1 MSREFDKVAPARLER
16 EIPLTLSS
24 QSIQELHYEIFTECL
39 RRRRK
44 NPMKYAK
51 FFADHLSKDAVKE
64 VMVII
69 DLTMYASSQPIVS
82 AVRALAGGI
91 KLDHNGIVHRL
102 LHAWN
107 KAAMPFIF
115 DVKLSR
121 GISLQGYRAI
131 VLTTNMW
138 KPMAHLQTAERHAI
152 LAANSATVAIVAA
165 LIIVNWLLSSEI
177 NPASIEGMMEP
188 YGVLGTEVFLRFM
201 WDQVLPPLDILKN
214 FPGRELGLRAG
225 SSIKFDDDLSL
236 QISVKNIYGRVGW
249 RDLPYLHPA
258 YRVYG
263 SSWSKFFRNRGQSMF
278 FKGDY
283 TDAAYWSRPIT
294 FAIPTK
300 TLEWISKLK
309 EEYALAA
316 RKLGDVPLMSFETV
330 AGLSGEPYP
339 NISSNKP
346 SVETKRCVVP
356 LEVYQPAGIGQVC
369 RYPITDLN
377 GNLTLNFCE
386 TLMACDPDG
395 PIDPPQNTDF
405 LAPPFLNRPSEGLML
420 FKCRKYEMPRQQ
432 PTTSESWGESVGKSS
447 Q

>member
-1 MSREFDKVAPARLER
+1 MDLAYKDF
-16 EIPLTLSS
+16 TL
-24 QSIQELHYEIFTECL
+24 
-39 RRRRK
+39 
-44 NPMKYAK
+44 
-51 FFADHLSKDAVKE
+51 DAVKE

-69 DLTMYASSQPIVS
+69 DLTMYASSQPLVS
-82 AVRALAGGI
+82 AVRALASGI

-115 DVKLSR
+115 DIKLSR

-152 LAANSATVAIVAA
+152 LAANSATVAILAA
-165 LIIVNWLLSSEI
+165 LIIVHWLLSYEI
-177 NPASIEGMMEP
+177 DPASIDGMMEP

-236 QISVKNIYGRVGW
+236 HISVKNIYGRVGW
-249 RDLPYLHPA
+249 KNLPYLHPA

-339 NISSNKP
+339 DFSSNKP
-346 SVETKRCVVP
+346 SVE
-356 LEVYQPAGIGQVC
+356 C

-432 PTTSESWGESVGKSS
+432 PITTTSDPWGESVGKSS

>member
-1 MSREFDKVAPARLER
+1 MVIPSSSYPER
-16 EIPLTLSS
+16 DMDLA
-24 QSIQELHYEIFTECL
+24 Y
-39 RRRRK
+39 K
-44 NPMKYAK
+44 NVN
-51 FFADHLSKDAVKE
+51 LDAIKE
-64 VMVII
+64 VMRII
-69 DLTMYASSQPIVS
+69 DFTMYTSVQPLVI
-82 AVRALAGGI
+82 AVRSLAAEV
-91 KLDHNGIVHRL
+91 KLDHIGIVHRL

-121 GISLQGYRAI
+121 GISLRGYRAI

-138 KPMAHLQTAERHAI
+138 KPVAHLQIAERHAI

-165 LIIVNWLLSSEI
+165 LVIVHWLWRFEI
-177 NPASIEGMMEP
+177 DPASIDGIMENS
-188 YGVLGTEVFLRFM
+188 GVLGTEVFLRFM

-236 QISVKNIYGRVGW
+236 HISVRNNYGRAGW
-249 RDLPYLHPA
+249 RKLPYLHPA

-263 SSWSKFFRNRGQSMF
+263 TPWAKFFRNRGQAMF

-283 TDAAYWSRPIT
+283 TEATYWSRPIT

-309 EEYALAA
+309 EEYVLAA
-316 RKLGDVPLMSFETV
+316 RKFGDVPLMSFETV
-330 AGLSGEPYP
+330 AGLTGEPYP
-339 NISSNKP
+339 NFFSNKP
-346 SVETKRCVVP
+346 SVETKRCVIP

-369 RYPITDLN
+369 RYPITDLH
-377 GNLTLNFCE
+377 GNLSLNFCE
-386 TLMACDPDG
+386 TLMACDLDG
-395 PIDPPQNTDF
+395 PIEPPQNTDF

-420 FKCRKYEMPRQQ
+420 FKCRKYEMP
-432 PTTSESWGESVGKSS
+432 PAGNNK
-447 Q
+447 